1 MADMTLQGKLLHLHD
16 IVKKMRKYQIA
27 AKEIRSGYD
36 KSMAIRYAEL
46 VDKASSE
53 IDKMLNIYDLDEKT
67 SDGQKTFWDD
77 NISDPPRGT
86 EILSPDPAPPRP
98 PLENK
103 KPMF

>member
-1 MADMTLQGKLLHLHD
+1 MADMTLQGKLLFLHD

-27 AKEIRSGYD
+27 AKEIRSSYD

-67 SDGQKTFWDD
+67 SYDHKTFWDD

-86 EILSPDPAPPRP
+86 EILSPRQAPTMP
-98 PLENK
+98 PMEK
-103 KPMF
+103 K

>member
-1 MADMTLQGKLLHLHD
+1 MTLQGKLLFLHD

-27 AKEIRSGYD
+27 AKEIRSSYD

-53 IDKMLNIYDLDEKT
+53 IDKMLNIYDLNEKT
-67 SDGQKTFWDD
+67 SYDNKTFWDD

-86 EILSPDPAPPRP
+86 EILSPNQAPPMP
-98 PLENK
+98 PQEK
-103 KPMF
+103 K